1 MNLTCDKTVDEHYV
15 FIEGA
20 MTIEITLFVPDNLQ
34 LRYPLFFF
42 TTQVGYI
49 YNALYI

>member
-34 LRYPLFFF
+34 LPVPFIFLYNS
-42 TTQVGYI
+42 GGI
-49 YNALYI
+49 YL